1 MIFTTTDLF
10 IASGLSILFAIGIY
24 PIGLK
29 IIKKKVILE
38 NYDRLLSTLWIC
50 GFMFF
55 VLSVMQLF
63 GNIKIVNQYNNGL
76 WASLGIILSAFIAS
90 ASVMKNV
97 ANANRIEKEKS
108 ESEESEFFLNK
119 SISELNNV
127 YELLKDKN
135 NDRITWILAARVL
148 NMSLELSK
156 KIKKDSHK
164 EYYHLQEFQL
174 KNKLLDLFKEEEY
187 SKLEF
192 YAGVDNPLNSNKALA
207 IDYISDYLLDSR
219 KIKCLDEASL
229 IAIFSFVEFSEDFND
244 PIDDNKVPNT
254 LEEFNRWIKKGSI
267 RTIKAPLKTYFEYT
281 QYKDRE
287 EIINEKYK
295 NATF

>member
-1 MIFTTTDLF
+1 MEKTTEKCNPLLDWFNEFKVEIFGKEFDIYSLLIF
-10 IASGLSILFAIGIY
+10 SLWIIIVFNILFVEEQNFTLVGFAA
-24 PIGLK
+24 
-29 IIKKKVILE
+29 
-38 NYDRLLSTLWIC
+38 LL
-50 GFMFF
+50 
-55 VLSVMQLF
+55 
-63 GNIKIVNQYNNGL
+63 
-76 WASLGIILSAFIAS
+76 AS
-90 ASVMKNV
+90 ASLLKSI
-97 ANANRIEKEKS
+97 ANTKKIDDNKS

-119 SISELNNV
+119 SIEELNNV

-148 NMSLELSK
+148 NMSLELSN

-174 KNKLLDLFKEEEY
+174 KNKLLDLFESEEY

-229 IAIFSFVEFSEDFND
+229 ITIFSFVEFSEDFND
-244 PIDDNKVPNT
+244 PIDDNKVPDT

-267 RTIKAPLKTYFEYT
+267 RTIKSHLKTYFEYT

-295 NATF
+295 NTTF